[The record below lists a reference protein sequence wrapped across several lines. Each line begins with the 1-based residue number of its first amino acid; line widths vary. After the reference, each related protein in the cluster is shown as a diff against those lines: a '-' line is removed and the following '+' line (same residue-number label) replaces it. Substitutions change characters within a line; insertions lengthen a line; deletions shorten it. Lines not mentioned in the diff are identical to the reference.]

1 MRAAADID
9 IDVYRKLGITEE
21 DVEERVQRCLQN
33 VQEESLQDMYF
44 ESIQD
49 FKEDSIIDGKIV
61 DILDD
66 QAVIDV
72 GYKSEGFVPLEEFE
86 DAEALEIGEE
96 REFFLQSVEDEGG
109 TIQISREKGREIRAW
124 EEIMA
129 TAEEG
134 DIVEGKVVRKV
145 KGGLLVDIGGVTVFL
160 PASQVE
166 IRRVPDIE
174 VFIGEEIRCKII
186 KIDRERMNIIVSR
199 RKLIEEQREEQKK
212 KLLKEL
218 EPGQVREGV
227 VKNIADFGVFV
238 DLGGVDGLLHIT
250 DLSWGRVEDP
260 REVVELDEKIN
271 VKVLDVDREEERIS
285 LGLKQLTKNPWDE
298 VEKKYPVGSRLKA
311 RVVNILPYGA
321 FLELEEGLE
330 GLLHISEM
338 SWTKRV
344 RHPSEI
350 VSIGDVLEV
359 VILSVN
365 KEKQEISL
373 SLKQTERNPWFEAKE
388 RYVPGTRIEG
398 QVRNL
403 TSYGAFIQLEDNIDG
418 LLHVSDISWTRNI
431 SDPSEVFDKGDM
443 VEAMVLTIDAER
455 QRVSLGKKQLTL
467 NPWVTTIPEKFS
479 EGTRITGPVKKIT
492 SFGAFV
498 RLEDELDGLL
508 HVSKI
513 AVQNVGK
520 PGDVLGEGDEVEV
533 EVLSLDKDE
542 GKISLSLVD
551 VKESEHWPDKLTPF
565 SSEEAEEKLA
575 ERMEEP
581 EEITPEPEEEEEFDE
596 PVDPSTGMD
605 QPEPLAEAGQTLDRL
620 QDRIRKKEVEE
631 SREERAE
638 EHKERSEEE
647 ASVDQEKEI
656 AESDEE
662 ETVQEQE
669 ETGEEDTEDVAEQ
682 TEEQQETDEHTAEAD
697 EEIEA
702 EAGEDVQEQ
711 EPAETEEASGEEEVT
726 QEDVSE
732 EEETDEEAK

>member
-9 IDVYRKLGITEE
+9 VDIYRELGITEE
-21 DVEERVQRCLQN
+21 DVDEKLEEVLN
-33 VQEESLQDMYF
+33 VVDQESLEGMYSQ
-44 ESIQD
+44 SIKD
-49 FKEDSIIDGKIV
+49 FKEDSIIDGEVV
-61 DILDD
+61 DIIDD
-66 QAVIDV
+66 QAVVDI
-72 GYKSEGFVPLEEFE
+72 GYKSEGLVPVEEFE
-86 DAEALEIGEE
+86 QEEDLETGVTK
-96 REFFLQSVEDEGG
+96 EFFLQSVENEGG

-129 TAEEG
+129 KAEEG
-134 DIVEGKVVRKV
+134 DVVEGKVVRKV

-174 VFIGEEIRCKII
+174 VFIGEEIQCKII
-186 KIDRERMNIIVSR
+186 KIDQERMNIIVSR
-199 RKLIEEQREEQKK
+199 RKLIEERREEQKQ

-260 REVVELDEKIN
+260 REVVELDEQIN
-271 VKVLDVDREEERIS
+271 VKVLDVDREKERIS
-285 LGLKQLTKNPWDE
+285 LGLKQLKKNPWE
-298 VEKKYPVGSRLKA
+298 NVEEKYPVGSRLKA
-311 RVVNILPYGA
+311 RVVNVLPYGA
-321 FLELEEGLE
+321 FLEIEEGLE

-338 SWTKRV
+338 SWTERV

-365 KEKQEISL
+365 KEDQEISL

-388 RYVPGTRIEG
+388 KYTPGMRIQG
-398 QVRNL
+398 SVRNL

-418 LLHVSDISWTRNI
+418 LLHVSDISWTRNV
-431 SDPSEVFDKGDM
+431 SNPSEVFDKGDE
-443 VEAMVLTIDAER
+443 VEAMVLTIDAKR
-455 QRVSLGKKQLTL
+455 QRVSLGKKQLNL
-467 NPWVTTIPEKFS
+467 NPWETTIPEKFS
-479 EGTRITGPVKKIT
+479 EGTRIKGPVKKVT

-508 HVSKI
+508 HISKI

-533 EVLSLDKDE
+533 EVLELDKGE

-551 VKESEHWPDKLTPF
+551 VIEGDRWPDNLTPF
-565 SSEEAEEKLA
+565 ASDEAEEKLE
-575 ERMEEP
+575 ERLEEP
-581 EEITPEPEEEEEFDE
+581 DEIMPEEEEEEEEFDE
-596 PVDPSTGMD
+596 PVQAGEPEDMD
-605 QPEPLAEAGQTLDRL
+605 RPEPLSEAGQTLDRL

-631 SREERAE
+631 KREERAKKRE
-638 EHKERSEEE
+638 
-647 ASVDQEKEI
+647 
-656 AESDEE
+656 
-662 ETVQEQE
+662 EQE
-669 ETGEEDTEDVAEQ
+669 AKE
-682 TEEQQETDEHTAEAD
+682 
-697 EEIEA
+697 
-702 EAGEDVQEQ
+702 
-711 EPAETEEASGEEEVT
+711 ETEEASEEVDKTTEASEEEQKVEEEQTEADASQEEEVET
-726 QEDVSE
+726 EAEEAEDMNDEETE
-732 EEETDEEAK
+732 EEKE